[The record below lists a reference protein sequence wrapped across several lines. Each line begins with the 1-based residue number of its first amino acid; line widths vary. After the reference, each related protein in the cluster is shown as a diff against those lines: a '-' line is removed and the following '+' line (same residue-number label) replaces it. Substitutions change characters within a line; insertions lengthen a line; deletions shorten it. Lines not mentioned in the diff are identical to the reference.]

1 MYWVVFV
8 TNCSNL
14 ITKRERYYKVG
25 QPANSAALFYYKVEQ
40 ELLQSGTGLVLE
52 SGATL

>member
-1 MYWVVFV
+1 MFV

-25 QPANSAALFYYKVEQ
+25 KPASRAVLCYYKVELK
-40 ELLQSGTGLVLE
+40 LL
-52 SGATL
+52 